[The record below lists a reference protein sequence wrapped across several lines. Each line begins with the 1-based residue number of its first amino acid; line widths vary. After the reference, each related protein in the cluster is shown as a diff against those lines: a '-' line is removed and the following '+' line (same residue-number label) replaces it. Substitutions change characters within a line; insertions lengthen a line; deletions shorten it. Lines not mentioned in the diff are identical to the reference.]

1 MLQSL
6 NVRETPE
13 YPEIPECK
21 NVPVGSIR
29 RHELDAAWLAGI
41 IDGEGCISTTYANGN
56 RSKNHYRC
64 RVEVRNTNPFM
75 IQRITQIMA
84 DREIQFFLHF
94 LKKRESYKEGLV
106 FVVTG
111 YKAIQSLLL
120 MVLPHLTAKYDEA
133 KLMAEF
139 ISWRLHEHPM
149 KGCNNG
155 DKMEVLREHYLELHN
170 GLRMLKRRSFGF
182 QRLPRAASCALDLS
196 KLEVREVMV

>member
-1 MLQSL
+1 MKTL
-6 NVRETPE
+6 NILETPV

-41 IDGEGCISTTYANGN
+41 MDGEGCISTTYANGN
-56 RSKNHYRC
+56 KSKNHYRC

-84 DREIQFFLHF
+84 DKGIQFFLHF
-94 LKKRESYKEGLV
+94 LKKKESYKEGLV

-111 YKAIQSLLL
+111 YKAIQSLLQ
-120 MVLPHLTAKYDEA
+120 MILPHLTAKYDEA

-139 ISWRLHEHPM
+139 ISWRLNEHPM
-149 KGCNNG
+149 VGCNG
-155 DKMEVLREHYLELHN
+155 GERMKVLREHYLELHN
-170 GLRMLKRRSFGF
+170 GLRMLKRRSFGL
-182 QRLPRAASCALDLS
+182 QRLPRGGSCALDLS
-196 KLEVREVMV
+196 RLEVQESMV